1 MPKNL
6 HGGSKHKKGKNT
18 RQEKPKDTRLVLA
31 EDNQLYAL
39 VKKKTGG
46 STLLVEC
53 SDNITR
59 TAIIPGRFYKR
70 VWIDP
75 GDILLCDIDALGA
88 RDSCLVNYKYTATEI
103 AQLEST
109 KAISFNKSD
118 IVNTENENNYD
129 DDDNDSVGYSSE
141 TDEEEKQRVV
151 TFADVDEIDETVD
164 IDDL

>member
-18 RQEKPKDTRLVLA
+18 RQEKPKNTRLVLA

-59 TAIIPGRFYKR
+59 SAIIPGRFYKR

-88 RDSCLVNYKYTATEI
+88 RDSCLVNYKYTPTEI
-103 AQLEST
+103 AELEST
-109 KAISFNKSD
+109 KVISFNRSD
-118 IVNTENENNYD
+118 IVNTENVNNTD
-129 DDDNDSVGYSSE
+129 DDDSVGYSSN
-141 TDEEEKQRVV
+141 TDEEERPRVV